1 MSEKKKQTATYGP
14 SGMTEVRLR
23 KLMQDDEVVRDHA
36 WAAMRGLSE
45 LFRQLRKYGYSNA
58 DCLKVGTRLG
68 MIQLG
73 LYMEEDTNY
82 DEYIVENLYN
92 D

>member
-1 MSEKKKQTATYGP
+1 MSDKKKQTATYGP

-23 KLMQDDEVVRDHA
+23 KLMKDDEVIRDHA
-36 WAAMRGLSE
+36 WTAMKSLNE
-45 LFRQLRKYGYSNA
+45 LFRQLRPYGYSNSE
-58 DCLKVGTRLG
+58 CLQVGTRLG

-82 DEYIVENLYN
+82 DEYIVE

>member
-14 SGMTEVRLR
+14 SGRTEVRLR
-23 KLMQDDEVVRDHA
+23 KLMDDDEVVRDHV
-36 WAAMRGLSE
+36 WAAMKGLNE
-45 LFRQLRKYGYSNA
+45 LFRQLRPYGYSNSE
-58 DCLKVGTRLG
+58 CIKVGTRLG

-82 DEYIVENLYN
+82 DEYIVEN
-92 D
+92 

>member
-23 KLMQDDEVVRDHA
+23 KLMKDNEVLRNHV
-36 WAAMRGLSE
+36 WTAMSSITE
-45 LFRQLRKYGYSNA
+45 LFKVLRPYGYSNS
-58 DCLKVGTRLG
+58 DLIKVASRLA
-68 MIQLG
+68 MIILG

-82 DEYIVENLYN
+82 DEYFVEKRI
-92 D
+92 

>member
-1 MSEKKKQTATYGP
+1 MLKKKKQTTTYGP

-23 KLMQDDEVVRDHA
+23 KLMKDDEVIRDHA
-36 WAAMRGLSE
+36 WTAMKSLNE
-45 LFRQLRKYGYSNA
+45 LFRQLRPYGYSNA
-58 DCLKVGTRLG
+58 ECLQVGTRLG

-82 DEYIVENLYN
+82 DEYIVE